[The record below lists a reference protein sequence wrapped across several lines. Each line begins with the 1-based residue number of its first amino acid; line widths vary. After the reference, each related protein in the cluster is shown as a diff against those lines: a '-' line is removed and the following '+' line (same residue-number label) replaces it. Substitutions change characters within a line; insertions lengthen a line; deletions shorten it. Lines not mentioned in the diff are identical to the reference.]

1 MNVRVEVQLDSSP
14 TAIHKQVMRVAA
26 KDLTDNK
33 NSIEVYISKRG
44 DNVIIA
50 EFTITKARQV
60 DVVDKIGKRFHY
72 IENYTDSSIS
82 FPKRATRKKP
92 PLKSYTPKQ
101 GQYLAFLY
109 YYTKVNGYPPAERD
123 MQKYFKA
130 TPPTVHAMILGL
142 EKKHLIERIPNQPR
156 NIRLLL
162 TREEIPDLD

>member
-1 MNVRVEVQLDSSP
+1 MNVRVEVKLDGSP
-14 TAIHKQVMRVAA
+14 AAIHKQAMCDAA
-26 KDLTDNK
+26 EDLTDNK
-33 NSIEVYISKRG
+33 SSIEIYIPKRG

-60 DVVDKIGKRFHY
+60 EVVDKIGKRFHY

-82 FPKRATRKKP
+82 FPKKAARKKS
-92 PLKSYTPKQ
+92 PLKSYTTKQ
-101 GQYLAFLY
+101 GQYLAFIY

-130 TPPTVHAMILGL
+130 TPPTVHVILLAL
-142 EKKHLIERIPNQPR
+142 EKKHLIERIPNRPR